1 MEEEKI
7 WLERLIIHIEQPEKA
22 EMQFLVVRR
31 YALLTIIFAV
41 IALALSSLLTQK
53 PLIFAIGGFMIGMIF
68 MFRTSAEQ
76 VRSNMARTK
85 PYLNKEAIKKRLEEL
100 NNIKNS

>member
-7 WLERLIIHIEQPEKA
+7 WLERLITHIEQPEKA

-41 IALALSSLLTQK
+41 IALTLSSLLTKK

-68 MFRTSAEQ
+68 MFRASTEQ
-76 VRSNMARTK
+76 VRSNMAKTT
-85 PYLNKEAIKKRLEEL
+85 PYLNKKAIKKRLEEL
-100 NNIKNS
+100 NNIIKS